1 MLGRDKTDVYLLKV
15 ERCGGV
21 GEMLGCELESR
32 FVRSEGVVDGFNGG
46 QHAGSRVCIREVLG
60 WMAERGE
67 LIRAWI
73 CM

>member
-1 MLGRDKTDVYLLKV
+1 MLGGDKTEGYLFKV

-21 GEMLGCELESR
+21 GEMVGCELESG
-32 FVRSEGVVDGFNGG
+32 FVRSDSVVHGLNGG
-46 QHAGSRVCIREVLG
+46 QDAGHRVCIREVLG
-60 WMAERGE
+60 WMTARGE